1 MSRCVQISE
10 LIGTM
15 LLFIYMIHYV
25 GCMIQYY
32 SDWRSILYLG
42 FLRWQE
48 VLLGEE
54 LDCVDL
60 LQRLLSHQ
68 GEWKKIGL
76 TFLKV

>member
-1 MSRCVQISE
+1 
-10 LIGTM
+10 
-15 LLFIYMIHYV
+15 
-25 GCMIQYY
+25 MIQYVCYIIQDVGY
-32 SDWRSILYLG
+32 SLTGDLYLCL
-42 FLRWQE
+42 LRWQE